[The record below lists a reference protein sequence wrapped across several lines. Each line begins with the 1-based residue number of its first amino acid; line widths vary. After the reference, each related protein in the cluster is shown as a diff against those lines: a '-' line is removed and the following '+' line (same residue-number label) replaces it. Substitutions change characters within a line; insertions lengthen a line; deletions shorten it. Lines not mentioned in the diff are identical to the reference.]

1 MQSNI
6 EAKLQEM
13 YGEYTKLENGNY
25 YVKLKNGNELF
36 IPSTI
41 SSNQTLLAYAPGSGG
56 SGNDAV
62 HLRNMC
68 KGENPPNCVVSISGS
83 CSDNYDI
90 LTIGTNAINNLGG
103 NVSNAIYASFSAS
116 GIKGGSVR

>member
-41 SSNQTLLAYAPGSGG
+41 SSNQTLLAYAPGAGG
-56 SGNDAV
+56 SGNDEIRAIMV
-62 HLRNMC
+62 R
-68 KGENPPNCVVSISGS
+68 KYGEPYYE
-83 CSDNYDI
+83 D
-90 LTIGTNAINNLGG
+90 A
-103 NVSNAIYASFSAS
+103 
-116 GIKGGSVR
+116 